1 MPSVFLRQAT
11 IDYLKEA
18 SGGKSMDAT
27 VRRLLNLDKS
37 KSGSLVKR
45 QVPRQN
51 LAPIGAYAWTILSRF
66 KQLENQHPELLRK
79 DLQAQV
85 HEYLSDGGLF
95 EVYPDD
101 NAATKNGQPRW
112 KQRFNAALAHLKKNG
127 CIEELEKVNPHQR
140 WSGVKYR
147 GLEKGLDILWDVN
160 LHMDGNPGGHAY
172 LCSWDD
178 PPEDSPGIPMCPK
191 PLESWEIPHEL
202 EGNKFRG
209 TA

>member
-1 MPSVFLRQAT
+1 MPSVFLNQAT

-18 SGGKSMDAT
+18 SGGQSMDAT

-51 LAPIGAYAWTILSRF
+51 LAPIGAYTWTILSRF

-101 NAATKNGQPRW
+101 NAATNTVERGTIATYTDPGATSDVPPDYTVTASPSQGQPTY
-112 KQRFNAALAHLKKNG
+112 
-127 CIEELEKVNPHQR
+127 VNPNVVGNFR
-140 WSGVKYR
+140 DIVVFC
-147 GLEKGLDILWDVN
+147 LEIR
-160 LHMDGNPGGHAY
+160 
-172 LCSWDD
+172 
-178 PPEDSPGIPMCPK
+178 
-191 PLESWEIPHEL
+191 PHTVRHKSL
-202 EGNKFRG
+202 
-209 TA
+209 

>member
-1 MPSVFLRQAT
+1 MPSVFLSQAT

-18 SGGKSMDAT
+18 SGGQSMDAT
-27 VRRLLNLDKS
+27 VCRLLNLDKS
-37 KSGSLVKR
+37 KGGTLVKR
-45 QVPRQN
+45 QVPREN
-51 LAPIGAYAWTILSRF
+51 LAPICAYTWTILSKF
-66 KQLENQHPELLRK
+66 EPFADEHPELLRK

-85 HEYLSDGGLF
+85 HESLRAGGLF

-101 NAATKNGQPRW
+101 DAPTKNGQPRW

-127 CIEELEKVNPHQR
+127 CIEELEKVNPQQR

-172 LCSWDD
+172 LCSWGN
-178 PPEDSPGIPMCPK
+178 PPEDSLGIPMCPK